1 MPVRFGNAASR
12 LAGAP
17 GDGVEDD
24 ASG

>member
-1 MPVRFGNAASR
+1 MAVRFGNAASR